1 MRRRALLAGL
11 VGVTA
16 GCIGGSPGDEASTT
30 DRRTATPPSGSPSAT
45 NPPARST
52 TAAPSDTSA
61 ATPNGDAAGYRIE
74 NLAVSAET
82 DGPDHRY
89 VLAVRSSYS
98 KAAVEREEERT
109 GRTMIVR
116 SIEEIEPEPVREAI
130 EAAIRTGKW
139 RADTLPDGLRETV
152 ETVDLV
158 TDFPTDDVG
167 THHGLGLYERDPD
180 APPAIEFGARV
191 LDAAVTPDDPG
202 ALELSLTNGGSKR
215 REVFAGTVPPFG
227 AVFVEAVDADE
238 RFLLWRPYEEEGC
251 FEFGDEGLFRC
262 DIGEIVPLEPGET
275 VARQYAV
282 LPPTTDVHPSYT
294 APSGAG
300 TYRYTETFEHTVEA
314 GGPESE
320 LSCELRFDL
329 SG

>member
-45 NPPARST
+45 NPPAGST

-74 NLAVSAET
+74 NLAVSGAT

-130 EAAIRTGKW
+130 ETAIQAGEW
-139 RADTLPDGLRETV
+139 RADTLPDGLRETI
-152 ETVDLV
+152 ETVISL
-158 TDFPTDDVG
+158 PTSRRTTLRHTADSG
-167 THHGLGLYERDPD
+167 
-180 APPAIEFGARV
+180 
-191 LDAAVTPDDPG
+191 
-202 ALELSLTNGGSKR
+202 STNGIPTHR
-215 REVFAGTVPPFG
+215 R
-227 AVFVEAVDADE
+227 
-238 RFLLWRPYEEEGC
+238 
-251 FEFGDEGLFRC
+251 
-262 DIGEIVPLEPGET
+262 
-275 VARQYAV
+275 
-282 LPPTTDVHPSYT
+282 PSS
-294 APSGAG
+294 SG
-300 TYRYTETFEHTVEA
+300 RECSM
-314 GGPESE
+314 P
-320 LSCELRFDL
+320 R
-329 SG
+329 